1 MCTTQ
6 PRPQHGKPSSL
17 HIKVEGIWTL
27 KWSLLGLTATAV
39 FQFVV
44 VLYSGSVV
52 LLGDTIY
59 NFGDTLTAIPLWIA
73 SLIMAHIHLPDG
85 NF

>member
-1 MCTTQ
+1 MVLAGAYSD
-6 PRPQHGKPSSL
+6 RSL
-17 HIKVEGIWTL
+17 SIR
-27 KWSLLGLTATAV
+27 
-39 FQFVV
+39 V